1 MISQWRRIQCGFH
14 RGLPITETE
23 LKTTFKLLCL
33 ASVLATSAW
42 ASIAHADELADIKS
56 RGTLVCGVLSTLPP
70 FGFQDP
76 NTREVVGYDVDF
88 CKGVAKQLGVK
99 PELKVMSLDSRIPE
113 LTQGRVDILAAVLG
127 YNAQRAQQVEYSKAY
142 FVSQQ
147 VMAAKATSPLKHRDD
162 LAGKRVSTIKGSSN
176 IPVIERVLPTAQ
188 LVSYDDGPSAF
199 MALVQNKVD
208 GFVLSETLMRRFIE
222 KLGPNA
228 NQISVL
234 TPAVGIEYWG
244 LGLKKGEPKLLEAV
258 NTALDNMEKS
268 GESQQI
274 FEKWLGEKSSL
285 KMARTFKTAQIPTN

>member
-1 MISQWRRIQCGFH
+1 MTAK
-14 RGLPITETE
+14 L
-23 LKTTFKLLCL
+23 KLLCAVSL
-33 ASVLATSAW
+33 TFVAGVADV
-42 ASIAHADELADIKS
+42 AHADELSDIKA

-76 NTREVVGYDVDF
+76 DTREVVGYDIDF
-88 CKGVAKQLGVK
+88 CKGVAKELGVK

-127 YNAQRAQQVEYSKAY
+127 YNPQRAQQIDFSKAY

-147 VMAAKATSPLKHRDD
+147 VMAAKASSPFKHRDD
-162 LAGKRVSTIKGSSN
+162 LAGKRISTIKGSSN
-176 IPVIERVLPTAQ
+176 IPVIQRVLPTAQ
-188 LVSYDDGPSAF
+188 QISYDDGPSAF

-234 TPAVGIEYWG
+234 TPPVGLEYWG
-244 LGLKKGEPKLLEAV
+244 LGVKKGETKLLEAV

-268 GESQQI
+268 GQSQQI
-274 FEKWLGEKSSL
+274 FQKWLGDKSTL
-285 KMARTFKTAQIPTN
+285 KMTRDFKTAQIPSN